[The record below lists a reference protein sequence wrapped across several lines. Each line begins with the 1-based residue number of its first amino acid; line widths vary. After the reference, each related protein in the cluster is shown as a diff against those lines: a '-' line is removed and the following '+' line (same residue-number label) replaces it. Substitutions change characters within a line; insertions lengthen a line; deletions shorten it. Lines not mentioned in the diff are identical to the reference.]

1 MLNKNLSKIKSTL
14 RIIFMIIFFLV
25 LIFVPAGTFN
35 WLEAW
40 IFLSLYFV
48 WLIVMIVWM
57 KKNDPELLKER
68 MTAKKKK
75 NIKHWDKN
83 FMFAYAL
90 MFVLLFVL
98 TGLDAVRF
106 RWSQVNLAVK
116 VVGFLGFF
124 LAIGIV
130 TWTMKENT
138 FLSEMVRIQEE
149 RGHRV
154 CTTGP
159 YRFVRH
165 PMYVGVI
172 ILLFCFPLALGSY
185 YSLIPAFFTVILF
198 FIRTA
203 LEDKTL
209 QSELPGYKEY
219 AEKVRYRLIPRIW

>member
-1 MLNKNLSKIKSTL
+1 
-14 RIIFMIIFFLV
+14 MIIFFLV

-48 WLIVMIVWM
+48 WLTVMIVWM

-75 NIKHWDKN
+75 NIKHWDKI
-83 FMFAYAL
+83 FMFAYTM
-90 MFVLLFVL
+90 MFMLLFVL

-106 RWSQVNLAVK
+106 RWSHVTLAVK

-130 TWTMKENT
+130 AWTMKENT
-138 FLSEMVRIQEE
+138 FLSEMVRIQDE

-159 YRFVRH
+159 YRYVRH

-172 ILLFCFPLALGSY
+172 IFLFCFPLALGSY

-209 QSELPGYKEY
+209 QNELQGYKEY